1 MYLGMDFFFVCWKH
15 VVCLKFVSISV
26 WITPGYHLSNTAVFV
41 PFTEICLRHRVS
53 HIVVAC
59 FLIGLP
65 SLG

>member
-1 MYLGMDFFFVCWKH
+1 M
-15 VVCLKFVSISV
+15 CLKFVSISV
-26 WITPGYHLSNTAVFV
+26 WITPGYYLSNTAVFV